1 MKKTIITIVV
11 IAAIAASVGGY
22 YYTRPGP
29 EPKVS
34 TAQVTRGDVTET
46 VRATGTLDAVTA
58 VTVGSQVGGIIQEI
72 PVDFNS
78 IVRKSQV
85 LLRINPDAINTQ
97 IEQAKATLVQREA
110 DLERNKV
117 SLEDSR
123 VKLKR
128 TTGLFQKS
136 LATQADLDSAEVAV
150 KSAEASLRSS
160 NAALTQAQANLNQQ
174 EVNLA
179 HTIIQ
184 SPIDGIIIQRAVDVG
199 QTVQA
204 NYQSPTLFIVAAD
217 LTRMKCTANIDES
230 EVGKIRPGQVAR
242 LTFDAYPG
250 ETFEGK
256 VVQVRL
262 QPITVQN
269 VVSYGT
275 VIEVPNSDYKLK
287 PGMTATVSVEI
298 NKKTNVVR
306 VPATAVRFRPT
317 EEIFAAFNQPVPPEM
332 QQRGGQR
339 GGGTRMAGGVPGGS
353 GAPATGQAPAGQ
365 TPPRAGQAP
374 AAGGQA
380 PAGGGQP
387 GQTAQNQARGE
398 NARPSE
404 RGGGDR
410 GGGGQPGFTP
420 GPGGPGQGGPGQGGR
435 QFAGAPGAPGGPGGQ
450 GAQGAFGPGGQP
462 GGQRG
467 QGGGQRGQGDPNDPE
482 ARARMVE
489 RYNQMPD
496 DQKAQFASRMKE
508 RGIDIEA
515 LAKGAKP
522 GAAGG
527 RAAAGAA
534 PAAGAAA
541 TGGSS
546 AMLTQTTV
554 DALFGPLQVRTTR
567 GSAWLWLASQKQL
580 KSVNLR
586 LGITD
591 GQWFEL
597 LEGELQPGTE
607 LVTAVTL
614 ASAANQAGAGT
625 AGNPLMQNRG
635 MMGGP
640 PGGFGGPGGGGG
652 RGR

>member
-1 MKKTIITIVV
+1 MKKTIITLVV
-11 IAAIAASVGGY
+11 IAAIAGSVGAY

-34 TAQVTRGDVTET
+34 TSQVTRGDITES
-46 VRATGTLDAVTA
+46 VRATGTLEAVTA

-72 PVDFNS
+72 PVDFNK
-78 IVRKSQV
+78 IVHKGDV

-97 IEQAKATLVQREA
+97 IEQAKATLVQRQA
-110 DLERNKV
+110 DLERSKV
-117 SLEDSR
+117 SLEDAK
-123 VKLKR
+123 VKQRR
-128 TTGLFQKS
+128 TTELFAKK
-136 LATQADLDSAEVAV
+136 LATQADKDSSDVTV

-160 NAALTQAQANLNQQ
+160 EASLVQAQANLNQQ

-217 LTRMKCTANIDES
+217 LTKMKCTANIDES
-230 EVGKIRPGQVAR
+230 EVGKIRPGQTAR

-250 ETFEGK
+250 EPFLGT

-275 VIEVPNSDYKLK
+275 VIEVPNPDYKLK

-317 EEIFAAFNQPVPPEM
+317 EEIFAAFNQPVPAEFN
-332 QQRGGQR
+332 QRGGQR
-339 GGGTRMAGGVPGGS
+339 GQTGNGGSRMAGGFPGGT
-353 GAPATGQAPAGQ
+353 GAPAGAPGQ
-365 TPPRAGQAP
+365 TPAANAPGAPGAP
-374 AAGGQA
+374 AA
-380 PAGGGQP
+380 PS
-387 GQTAQNQARGE
+387 AQNQARGDE

-410 GGGGQPGFTP
+410 PQGGQPGFNRS
-420 GPGGPGQGGPGQGGR
+420 QGGPGGEGAR
-435 QFAGAPGAPGGPGGQ
+435 QFAGGQ
-450 GAQGAFGPGGQP
+450 GREGGFG

-467 QGGGQRGQGDPNDPE
+467 QGGMGGGRGAFDPNDPE
-482 ARARMVE
+482 ARARMLE
-489 RYNQMPD
+489 RYNAMPAE
-496 DQKAQFASRMKE
+496 QKAQFASRMKE
-508 RGIDIEA
+508 RGIDLDA
-515 LAKGAKP
+515 LAKGGKP
-522 GAAGG
+522 GATPAGRG
-527 RAAAGAA
+527 AGTAAGAA
-534 PAAGAAA
+534 VEGSSRMLQAA
-541 TGGSS
+541 TI
-546 AMLTQTTV
+546 
-554 DALFGPLQVRTTR
+554 DALFGPLQTRTSR
-567 GSAWLWLASQKQL
+567 GSAWLWLANQKEL
-580 KSVNLR
+580 KSVTLR
-586 LGITD
+586 LGVTD

-614 ASAANQAGAGT
+614 ATDVNRAGAGT
-625 AGNPLMQNRG
+625 AGNPLMQQRGG

-640 PGGFGGPGGGGG
+640 PGGGFGGGG